1 MVESIKGKKVL
12 VCDDD
17 AGILEVI
24 QIILEENNFVV
35 KTLSNGKSIRKIIDE
50 FKPDVLLLDIW
61 MPGIDGE
68 EITKIIKR
76 DKTTKDLPV
85 ILITALNQPENLVK
99 GTGADDYLAKPFDM
113 DDLVAKVTKYVS

>member
-1 MVESIKGKKVL
+1 MAESVQGKRVL

-17 AGILEVI
+17 TGILEVI
-24 QIILEENNFVV
+24 QIILEGSGFVV

-50 FKPDVLLLDIW
+50 FQPNVLLLDIW

-76 DKTTKDLPV
+76 EQSTKDLP
-85 ILITALNQPENLVK
+85 IIIITALNQPEKLVTE
-99 GTGADDYLAKPFDM
+99 TGANDYLAKPFDM
-113 DDLVAKVTKYVS
+113 DELIAKVTKYAT